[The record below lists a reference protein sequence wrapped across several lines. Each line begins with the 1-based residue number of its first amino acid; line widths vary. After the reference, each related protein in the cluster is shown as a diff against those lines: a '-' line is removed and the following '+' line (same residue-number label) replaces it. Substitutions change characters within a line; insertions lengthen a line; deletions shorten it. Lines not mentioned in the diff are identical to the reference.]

1 MARLPVPYHPVRQ
14 SRGAAAPARAA
25 VPAPV
30 PAPVVTSAPVTVSPE
45 RVRCAAIL
53 NHPEAVGRDALAR
66 QLALET
72 DLPAAEA
79 VARLAAATRGPSP
92 VVASGAAGAAVAR
105 QALGLAPD
113 PAADLAMAHGV
124 AASLAGPVSPDAAAA
139 ARWRAEMEE
148 GARTARELLG
158 R

>member
-1 MARLPVPYHPVRQ
+1 MSRLSTPYFKAQPRSAATPPAAAR
-14 SRGAAAPARAA
+14 AAAPAAAPA
-25 VPAPV
+25 VPAP
-30 PAPVVTSAPVTVSPE
+30 APE
-45 RVRCAAIL
+45 RVRIAAIL

-79 VARLAAATRGPSP
+79 VAQLAAATRGPSP
-92 VVASGAAGAAVAR
+92 IVSAGASGAAVAR

-113 PAADLAMAHGV
+113 PQADLAVAQGV
-124 AASLAGPVSPDAAAA
+124 AASLAGPVFPDAAAA
-139 ARWRAEMEE
+139 ARWRADMEE
-148 GARTARELLG
+148 GARTARELMG

>member
-1 MARLPVPYHPVRQ
+1 MTRLSTPYFKTRPRSAATPPAAAR
-14 SRGAAAPARAA
+14 AAAPVAAPA
-25 VPAPV
+25 VPVA
-30 PAPVVTSAPVTVSPE
+30 APE
-45 RVRCAAIL
+45 RVRIGAIL

-79 VARLAAATRGPSP
+79 VARLAAAPRGPSP

-113 PAADLAMAHGV
+113 SQADLAVAQGV
-124 AASLAGPVSPDAAAA
+124 AAVLAGPVSPDAAAA

>member
-1 MARLPVPYHPVRQ
+1 MSRLPVPHYPVRPP
-14 SRGAAAPARAA
+14 RGAAASPVAPARAA
-25 VPAPV
+25 TPAPV
-30 PAPVVTSAPVTVSPE
+30 AAPAVPAPE
-45 RVRCAAIL
+45 RVRISAIL

-66 QLALET
+66 HLALET

-79 VARLAAATRGPSP
+79 VAQLAAATRGPSP
-92 VVASGAAGAAVAR
+92 VVSAGASGAAVAR

-113 PAADLAMAHGV
+113 PVADLAVAHGV

-139 ARWRAEMEE
+139 ARWREDMEE